1 VAAPGFN
8 AHKES
13 AVSVLATMQYDE
25 SYSRVTLNL
34 LPG

>member
-1 VAAPGFN
+1 VASPGVQCPQQN
-8 AHKES
+8 A
-13 AVSVLATMQYDE
+13 VFVLATMQYDE